1 MDNFFAFI
9 FQSVPE
15 AFIKLFFAICLLK
28 PTLLPANWRGLV
40 IYSISTSIISY
51 IFRYFNLQME
61 LWIVVLFFLSIIIT
75 RFSFPISWY
84 LSLLLNTVSY
94 IVQLIGEFIILYFAN
109 SIFNLSLIQ
118 VQQTLTYRIG
128 LPYLYLIP
136 LILLALY
143 FKKCHFHIKEK
154 WVNHKYKW
162 GLPLI
167 SLQLVLGLMIHA
179 LYFIPNDSYYTFF
192 IRFPI
197 LTISMVLVSIM
208 FFIYVNHI
216 QQKEI
221 HDHITYA
228 EKPLIDELEK
238 MIVQWRSYRHD
249 FHNHIEVLYV
259 LLEEEKYAEAKQY
272 MTNLHKKVIE
282 SQNLF
287 PFKQPAVQ
295 ALLKAKM
302 VQAEEKG
309 IQLAVKNEEMLI
321 FPQMK
326 SYDIVLILGNI
337 IDNAIDVLH
346 DSNQQLKQ
354 IEIGYKKVL
363 NICLLEITNN
373 GPQIPSDMREKIFTK
388 GISTKSE
395 GKHQGMGLPT
405 VKEIV
410 ESYNGE
416 ITVNSDEGTTSFRV
430 ALFIES

>member
-61 LWIVVLFFLSIIIT
+61 LWIVVLFFLSIIIA

-94 IVQLIGEFIILYFAN
+94 IVQLIGEFIILYLAN

-118 VQQTLTYRIG
+118 VQQSLTYRIG
-128 LPYLYLIP
+128 LPYLYLVP
-136 LILLALY
+136 LLLLAFY
-143 FKKCHFHIKEK
+143 FKRHHFHIKER

-179 LYFIPNDSYYTFF
+179 LYFIPNNSYYTFF
-192 IRFPI
+192 IRFPF
-197 LTISMVLVSIM
+197 LTIAMVLVSII

-228 EKPLIDELEK
+228 ETPLIDELEK
-238 MIVQWRSYRHD
+238 MIAQWRSYRHD

-282 SQNLF
+282 SQSLF

-309 IQLAVKNEEMLI
+309 IQLAVKSEEMLI

-405 VKEIV
+405 VKGIV

>member
-28 PTLLPANWRGLV
+28 PTLLPTNWRGLV

-94 IVQLIGEFIILYFAN
+94 IVQLIGEFIILYLADT
-109 SIFNLSLIQ
+109 IFNLSLIQ
-118 VQQTLTYRIG
+118 VQQTLIYRIG

-143 FKKCHFHIKEK
+143 FKKHHFHIKEK

-197 LTISMVLVSIM
+197 LTIAMVLVSII

-238 MIVQWRSYRHD
+238 MIEQWRSYRHD
-249 FHNHIEVLYV
+249 FHNHIEVLYI
-259 LLEEEKYAEAKQY
+259 LMDEEKYAEAKQY
-272 MTNLHKKVIE
+272 MTNFHNKVIE
-282 SQNLF
+282 SQSLF
-287 PFKQPAVQ
+287 PFKQPAIQ

-309 IQLAVKNEEMLI
+309 IQLAVKSEEILI

-337 IDNAIDVLH
+337 IDNAIDALY

-354 IEIGYKKVL
+354 IEISYQKVL
-363 NICLLEITNN
+363 NIFLLEISNN
-373 GPQIPSDMREKIFTK
+373 GPMIPPELKEKLFTK
-388 GISTKSE
+388 SFSTKTE
-395 GKHQGMGLPT
+395 KKHQGMGLPT
-405 VKEIV
+405 IYKIV

-416 ITVNSDEGTTSFRV
+416 ISVQSDENTTNFQV
-430 ALFIES
+430 AIFTDT

>member
-1 MDNFFAFI
+1 MNHLLAFV
-9 FQSVPE
+9 FQSIPE
-15 AFIKLFFAICLLK
+15 AYIKLLFAICILK
-28 PTLLPANWRGLV
+28 PSLLPSNWRGMA
-40 IYSISTSIISY
+40 IYSFTISVISILFLYTSI
-51 IFRYFNLQME
+51 QME
-61 LWIVVLFFLSIIIT
+61 LRVVILFILSIIIT

-94 IVQLIGEFIILYFAN
+94 IIQLVGEFIILYFAD
-109 SIFNLSLIQ
+109 SIFSLSLIQ
-118 VQQTLTYRIG
+118 VQETFTYRIG
-128 LPYLYLIP
+128 LPYLYLVP
-136 LILLALY
+136 LLLLTLY
-143 FKKCHFHIKEK
+143 FKKRHFHIKEK
-154 WVNHKYKW
+154 WINHKYKW

-197 LTISMVLVSIM
+197 LTIAMVLVSII
-208 FFIYVNHI
+208 FFIYVNQI

-238 MIVQWRSYRHD
+238 MIGQWRSYRHD

-272 MTNLHKKVIE
+272 MTNFHKKVIE
-282 SQNLF
+282 SQSLF

-309 IQLAVKNEEMLI
+309 IQLTVKSEEMLI

-337 IDNAIDVLH
+337 IDNAIDALH
-346 DSNQQLKQ
+346 TSNQQQKE
-354 IEIGYKKVL
+354 IELGYQKVL
-363 NICLLEITNN
+363 NICLLDITNN
-373 GPQIPSDMREKIFTK
+373 GPQIPSEMREKIFTK

-395 GKHQGMGLPT
+395 GMHQGMGLPT
-405 VKEIV
+405 VKEII

-416 ITVNSDEGTTSFRV
+416 ISVQSDESNTCFQI
-430 ALFIES
+430 AIFINA

>member
-1 MDNFFAFI
+1 MNHLLTFV
-9 FQSVPE
+9 FQSIPE
-15 AFIKLFFAICLLK
+15 AYIKLLFAICILK
-28 PTLLPANWRGLV
+28 PSLLPSNWRGMA
-40 IYSISTSIISY
+40 IYSLTISALSILFLYTPI
-51 IFRYFNLQME
+51 QME
-61 LWIVVLFFLSIIIT
+61 LRVFILFLLSIFIA
-75 RFSFPISWY
+75 RFCFPISWY

-94 IVQLIGEFIILYFAN
+94 IIQLIGEFIILYLAN

-118 VQQTLTYRIG
+118 VQETLAYRIG
-128 LPYLYLIP
+128 LPYLYLLP
-136 LILLALY
+136 LLLLTLF
-143 FKKCHFHIKEK
+143 FKKRNIHIKEK
-154 WVNHKYKW
+154 RVNHKYKW

-167 SLQLVLGLMIHA
+167 SLQLVLALMIHA

-197 LTISMVLVSIM
+197 LTIAMVLVSII

-272 MTNLHKKVIE
+272 MANFHKKVIE
-282 SQNLF
+282 SQSLF

-302 VQAEEKG
+302 VQAEEKD
-309 IQLAVKNEEMLI
+309 IQLIVKSEEMFI

-337 IDNAIDVLH
+337 IDNAIDALH
-346 DSNQQLKQ
+346 DSNQPLKQ
-354 IEIGYKKVL
+354 IEIDYKKVL
-363 NICLLEITNN
+363 NICLLEISNN
-373 GPQIPSDMREKIFTK
+373 GSMISTEMKEKIFVK
-388 GISTKSE
+388 GLSTKSE
-395 GKHQGMGLPT
+395 SNHQGMGLPT

-416 ITVNSDEGTTSFRV
+416 FTVNSDEGTTSFQI
-430 ALFIES
+430 ALFIDA

>member
-1 MDNFFAFI
+1 
-9 FQSVPE
+9 
-15 AFIKLFFAICLLK
+15 
-28 PTLLPANWRGLV
+28 
-40 IYSISTSIISY
+40 
-51 IFRYFNLQME
+51 
-61 LWIVVLFFLSIIIT
+61 
-75 RFSFPISWY
+75 
-84 LSLLLNTVSY
+84 
-94 IVQLIGEFIILYFAN
+94 
-109 SIFNLSLIQ
+109 
-118 VQQTLTYRIG
+118 
-128 LPYLYLIP
+128 
-136 LILLALY
+136 
-143 FKKCHFHIKEK
+143 
-154 WVNHKYKW
+154 
-162 GLPLI
+162 
-167 SLQLVLGLMIHA
+167 MIHA
-179 LYFIPNDSYYTFF
+179 LYFIPNNSYYTFF
-192 IRFPI
+192 IRFPF
-197 LTISMVLVSIM
+197 LTIAMVLVSII

-228 EKPLIDELEK
+228 ETPLIDELEK
-238 MIVQWRSYRHD
+238 MIAQWRSYRHD

-282 SQNLF
+282 SQSLF

-309 IQLAVKNEEMLI
+309 IQLAVKSEEMLI

-395 GKHQGMGLPT
+395 GKHQSMGLPT
-405 VKEIV
+405 VKGIV

>member
-9 FQSVPE
+9 FQSIPE

-28 PTLLPANWRGLV
+28 PTLLLANWRGLV

-75 RFSFPISWY
+75 RFNFPISWY

-94 IVQLIGEFIILYFAN
+94 IVQLIGEFIILYLAN
-109 SIFNLSLIQ
+109 SIFNLSLFQ

-128 LPYLYLIP
+128 LPYLYLLP
-136 LILLALY
+136 LLLLALY
-143 FKKCHFHIKEK
+143 FKKRHFHIKGK

-179 LYFIPNDSYYTFF
+179 FYFIPNNSYYTFF
-192 IRFPI
+192 IRFPV
-197 LTISMVLVSIM
+197 LTIAMVIVSII
-208 FFIYVNHI
+208 FFVYVYHI

-238 MIVQWRSYRHD
+238 MIEQWRSYRHD
-249 FHNHIEVLYV
+249 FHNHIEVLYI
-259 LLEEEKYAEAKQY
+259 LMEEEKYEEAKQY
-272 MTNLHKKVIE
+272 MTNFHNKVIE
-282 SQNLF
+282 LQNLF

-302 VQAEEKG
+302 VQVEEKG
-309 IQLAVKNEEMLI
+309 IQLTVKSEEMFI

-326 SYDIVLILGNI
+326 SYDIVLILGNL
-337 IDNAIDVLH
+337 IDNAIDALH
-346 DSNQQLKQ
+346 GSNQESKQ
-354 IEIGYKKVL
+354 IEISYQKVL
-363 NICLLEITNN
+363 NICLLEISNN
-373 GPQIPSDMREKIFTK
+373 GPQIPSEMKEKIFTK

-405 VKEIV
+405 VREIV

-416 ITVNSDEGTTSFRV
+416 ITVNSDESTTSFQV
-430 ALFIES
+430 AILMNT